1 KKHIQASELQTSDNQ
16 VRQLLVH
23 LILIIKRS
31 NSEELD
37 WESNPTSLAI
47 ARQCI
52 KDINQQ
58 LGYQLTDETSQL
70 FSFFISYHFNQFDL
84 SFQQLFIQS
93 YIQRLIQLMETNVDI
108 PFSKDSILKENI
120 YTHFSR
126 TYLRLMRNVYLNNPL
141 TSEIKQLYPF
151 IFNTLYD
158 VIHQLSKDT

>member
-1 KKHIQASELQTSDNQ
+1 M
-16 VRQLLVH
+16 RQLLVH

-108 PFSKDSILKENI
+108 PFLKI
-120 YTHFSR
+120 QF
-126 TYLRLMRNVYLNNPL
+126 
-141 TSEIKQLYPF
+141 
-151 IFNTLYD
+151 
-158 VIHQLSKDT
+158 